1 MQRGPPLKKF
11 SFRFSRKIT
20 AAVFLLLLG
29 IFSLFCLKTRPFSS
43 WDTRFEAF
51 TRQLFCQEL
60 SSNTLNLHYTL
71 AYPEK
76 YNIENY
82 SISLGSMKPQNLQEN
97 FDSIKALKKQLERFP
112 ASKLS
117 TENQMVYDILRLQFA
132 TELSSENCYLLQ
144 EPLSPNLGIQAQLPA
159 LLAEY
164 TFRTPADVKDY
175 LSLLTSLPDYFKEIQ
190 QFEQEKSRQGLFM
203 SDDSAERTV
212 QQCKEF
218 CEDLNSHYLSETFKD
233 RAQKLT
239 ELKVISK
246 KQRDSYIKT
255 HEKILKNCVFPAYK
269 SLAQSLEKLKGS
281 GKNQGGLC
289 HLPEGKKYY
298 AYLIKSSTGDYRSVR
313 EIQKHLYQQLFL
325 DFEEIQNLVQKDPDI
340 FTKAAQLPQT
350 ASSSPEQMLDY
361 LSRVMTDDFPKL
373 TVKDYEVKYVPD
385 SMEEFSSPAFY
396 LTPPVDTLTP
406 NTIYINQSTTV
417 SDVQRFTT
425 LAHEGFPGHLYQ
437 TVSFS
442 RSDPLLIRHLYAP
455 SGYVEG
461 WATYVESYACRY
473 AARNLDANTQALC
486 RLWYLNRSVHLTLCS
501 LLDLGI
507 HSQGWLLSDASAFL
521 AQFGI
526 TDASAAASLYQY
538 ILETPA
544 NYLKYCVGSLSFSQ
558 LLSEVQKQEGDSFSL
573 IGFHEKLLRLGPL
586 PFPLVEKYL

>member
-1 MQRGPPLKKF
+1 MKKF

-51 TRQLFCQEL
+51 TRQLFRQEL

-233 RAQKLT
+233 RVQKLT

-437 TVSFS
+437 TVYFGKQ
-442 RSDPLLIRHLYAP
+442 DCPPIRHLLSC

-461 WATYVESYACRY
+461 WATYVENMAYEYSCSFLQTDPEVMEFLR
-473 AARNLDANTQALC
+473 
-486 RLWYLNRSVHLTLCS
+486 LNRSVTLCLYS
-501 LLDLGI
+501 ILDIGI
-507 HSQGWLLSDASAFL
+507 HDTGWNLQTVQELLKS
-521 AQFGI
+521 FGI
-526 TDASAAASLYQY
+526 TDENAGREIFQY
-538 ILETPA
+538 IVENPA
-544 NYLKYCVGSLSFSQ
+544 NYLKYYLGFLNFTALKSNVQEIQGTDFNLKLFHQ
-558 LLSEVQKQEGDSFSL
+558 NLLE
-573 IGFHEKLLRLGPL
+573 IGPA
-586 PFPLVEKYL
+586 PFPIVKKYLLMRY